1 MHPEEI
7 SAEHVNM
14 IACHQHF
21 RSVQAHRM
29 LLFGLLAHIQA
40 HILAAGTVLQH
51 THHNVVCVCCLH
63 WRCAPCCSVPTATC
77 QRTPLLFVNISQD
90 MIVW

>member
-40 HILAAGTVLQH
+40 HI
-51 THHNVVCVCCLH
+51 
-63 WRCAPCCSVPTATC
+63 
-77 QRTPLLFVNISQD
+77 D
-90 MIVW
+90 MY